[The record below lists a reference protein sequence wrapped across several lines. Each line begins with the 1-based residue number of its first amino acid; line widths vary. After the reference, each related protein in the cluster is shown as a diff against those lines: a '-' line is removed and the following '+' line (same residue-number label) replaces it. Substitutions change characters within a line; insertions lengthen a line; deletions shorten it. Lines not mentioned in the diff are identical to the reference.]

1 VRAIPP
7 SCRDLVL
14 KWNIIVSPLHYV
26 PDVFDSRKPVQ
37 AGETREAEQRA
48 AIVVLE
54 TFIDRYQRARL
65 AGAR

>member
-1 VRAIPP
+1 MFV
-7 SCRDLVL
+7 
-14 KWNIIVSPLHYV
+14 
-26 PDVFDSRKPVQ
+26 DSRKPAQ
-37 AGETREAEQRA
+37 AGVTREAEQRA